1 VPVPFCVRRHLK
13 KGGGND
19 ESCGHGAYSLSDS
32 LQTQDDAKAQLHVT
46 APGALT
52 FRELLAV
59 ATLAVAS
66 QSFTNVYPDFIGA
79 LAGAD
84 RATPTQL
91 GWLVTEEYT
100 FLALAAMLAGR
111 LLKLTHLRRLAVIAA
126 LLEIIAVVG
135 TTQVSGVQLLPVRAM
150 FATACGVHMW
160 LLYEYVARAANP
172 GRLVGICT
180 IVVVTVSM
188 VLSWIVSNEIAPR
201 FGANGVILFFG
212 LPSVAAILGA
222 SMLPRGMADPV
233 SATGKPIAPSTSWSD
248 KISPSAFWIL
258 LSATCWSAWISV
270 LWVFSEAFS
279 RTIGIS
285 ETASRVFVL
294 TSLAGS
300 LAGAGLGAV
309 VVDKLPAAS
318 VLSIG
323 LLLCMAQV
331 VAFLTGVGSVAFIA
345 WFSLFGFLGYFLV
358 PFFVKELAAA
368 GRHSV
373 IYFPA
378 AQYGGGALG
387 PLIASFVVAPGQYR
401 AGILVD
407 LGAIVLAIA
416 TFWFGLFLQRSRVAN
431 AT

>member
-1 VPVPFCVRRHLK
+1 MYRRAFWVGVSLK
-13 KGGGND
+13 KNRHD
-19 ESCGHGAYSLSDS
+19 EIGGHGAKQLSKS
-32 LQTQDDAKAQLHVT
+32 FETQHDARAQPPVS
-46 APGALT
+46 PSGVLT
-52 FRELLAV
+52 FRELFAV
-59 ATLAVAS
+59 ATLAISS
-66 QSFTNVYPDFIGA
+66 QAFTNVYPDFIGA
-79 LAGAD
+79 LASAG

-91 GWLVTEEYT
+91 GWLVTDEYT

-111 LLKLTHLRRLAVIAA
+111 VLKLRHLRRLAVFAA
-126 LLEIIAVVG
+126 LLEIAAVVG
-135 TTQVSGVQLLPVRAM
+135 TTQVSGVHLLPVRAV

-180 IVVVTVSM
+180 TVVVTVSM
-188 VLSWIVSNEIAPR
+188 AFSWIASNQVAPR

-222 SMLPRGMADPV
+222 SLLPRGIADPV
-233 SATGKPIAPSTSWSD
+233 STTAKQAVSSTSWSD

-279 RTIGIS
+279 KTIGIS

-300 LAGAGLGAV
+300 LAGAGLGAT
-309 VVDKLPAAS
+309 VVDKLPAAR

-323 LLLCMAQV
+323 LLLGMAQV
-331 VAFLTGVGSVAFIA
+331 VAFLTGVGSVAFVA

-378 AQYGGGALG
+378 AQYGGAALG

-407 LGAIVLAIA
+407 LGAIVFAIA
-416 TFWFGLFLQRSRVAN
+416 TFWIGLFLQRSRALD
-431 AT
+431 TT